1 MSPCQTALVRHGAR
15 MMCTFLCEMRMRRS
29 QALEEETKDTYLQ
42 GIGVK
47 QDGNDGGDIETG
59 K

>member
-1 MSPCQTALVRHGAR
+1 
-15 MMCTFLCEMRMRRS
+15 MRRS